1 VTSTVTSY
9 LSKIKQNFPVKG
21 QDNDSQGF
29 RDNFH
34 NIHEAIKYVNSNVD
48 LLDQLSIKTNTTSTF
63 GGNTIDSAN
72 FKNCSNELYSYAL
85 QTDTINI
92 DYSLGSYQKF
102 ELSAGTHDLYID
114 NWPGAGKTG
123 NLKLS
128 VTPAGEAYT
137 AINFLRTTDLGPVI
151 NPYQLTPGIVNIFE
165 LWNESDNGP
174 VFVKQL
180 NDFVFDSSTATHVA
194 WFNQLKIGIL
204 NNSIQTNTFST
215 GTKRTTVVRNSTSS
229 AALAL
234 IPNRISKTVVKVTQE
249 NPPGG
254 YAEFEFDDVSDI
266 ERFST
271 FTLSTGSN
279 TIYTVN
285 TVTTS
290 TILVIPND
298 IDFIHTD
305 VVGKSITFINP
316 TFTEQ
321 STVVTLV
328 PTPATTATGTYTNY
342 IGSIY
347 ADEHRLEV
355 TYDDYGNGVTNT
367 MRLKT
372 MVTAT
377 QVTNTSTDLV
387 SAQFVHSILPYGSIT
402 MWYGTVAN
410 IPVGWHLCDG
420 TNGTPNLVD
429 RFIVG
434 AGLDYIFS
442 GNPNYQASTNIMG
455 TTSTIGG
462 SSSTVLV
469 SHTHEAATG
478 EVKFDISH
486 EGLVI
491 DGGHQHYVPQ
501 LVSDDANN
509 NGANG
514 KKYGPPSQTDQTTK
528 EVTGIRLDPHKD
540 VTIPAGAVSIEA
552 AGTSTYSHTNI
563 PPFYALCYIMKT
575 TGFGVVGTL

>member
-1 VTSTVTSY
+1 MTSTVTSY

-34 NIHEAIKYVNSNVD
+34 NIHEAIKYVNANVD
-48 LLDQLSIKTNTTSTF
+48 LLDQNTIKTNTTSTF
-63 GGNTIDSAN
+63 GGNTLDSAN
-72 FKNCSNELYSYAL
+72 FKNCSTELYSYAL
-85 QTDTINI
+85 QTDDINI

-102 ELSAGTHDLYID
+102 DLSAGLHNLYIE
-114 NWPGAGKTG
+114 NWPGAGKAG

-137 AINFLRTTDLGPVI
+137 AINFLGTTDLGPI
-151 NPYQLTPGIVNIFE
+151 NNPYQLTTGVANIFD
-165 LWNESDNGP
+165 LWSETDSGP
-174 VFVKQL
+174 IFVKQL
-180 NDFVFDSSTATHVA
+180 NDYVFDGSTTTHVA
-194 WFNQLKIGIL
+194 WVNKLKIGIL
-204 NNSIQTNTFST
+204 NNSTGTNTFST

-234 IPNRISKTVVKVTQE
+234 IPNRITKRVIRITGV
-249 NPPGG
+249 NPPDSVTL
-254 YAEFEFDDVSDI
+254 ELDNVSDI

-271 FTLSTGSN
+271 FNLSTGSN
-279 TIYTVN
+279 TTYTVN
-285 TVTTS
+285 LVSATTITV
-290 TILVIPND
+290 VPND
-298 IDFIHTD
+298 IDFLHTIHPND
-305 VVGKSITFINP
+305 LITFINP

-321 STVVTLV
+321 STVVTLS
-328 PTPATTATGTYTNY
+328 PTPANTATGTYTNY

-347 ADEHRLEV
+347 ADSHKLEV

-367 MRLKT
+367 MKLTT
-372 MVTAT
+372 MVTTT

-387 SAQFVHSILPYGSIT
+387 SPQFVHSILPYGSIT
-402 MWYGTVAN
+402 MWYGSVAT
-410 IPVGWHLCDG
+410 IPVGWALCDG

-429 RFIVG
+429 RFVVG

-442 GNPNYQASTNIMG
+442 GNPNPQASTNIIG

-469 SHTHEAATG
+469 SHTHVAATG

-486 EGLVI
+486 EGLVQD
-491 DGGHQHYVPQ
+491 DGHYHKVPQ
-501 LVSDDANN
+501 LVVDDANN
-509 NGANG
+509 DGANG
-514 KKYGPPSQTDQTTK
+514 KKYGGFVDDVTD
-528 EVTGIRLDPHKD
+528 VARTGITLKPHKD
-540 VTIPAGAVSIEA
+540 VTIPAGAVAIEA

-575 TGFGVVGTL
+575 TGRGITGTL